1 MILIGTVQGTCPIHG
16 LTDFYDDD
24 PNLGGKRGNCVACN
38 SARTRANDLL
48 RHGASRRL
56 FGANTPK
63 VGGTNHPWYTELT
76 REQRKQEIERQRL
89 INASEDPE
97 QVTTIIQQ
105 IPDDIVEIENA
116 LNQQKAEEETS
127 DEEAADEEPAEEVEQ
142 EPKDTRGFIYIF
154 RCESAWEG
162 WVKAG
167 EASRVSERLKTYQTY
182 SPHRDYVLVA
192 SVYVADRGEAE
203 EKLHEEL
210 EKHGQRDH
218 EWFEVSIDTAI
229 TVIEEFREEFGEEE

>member
-1 MILIGTVQGTCPIHG
+1 MGIVQGTCPIHG

-24 PNLGGKRGNCVACN
+24 PDLGGKRGKCVACN

-48 RHGASRRL
+48 RYGASRRL

-76 REQRKQEIERQRL
+76 REQRKQQIERQRL

-97 QVTTIIQQ
+97 QVATIIQR
-105 IPDDIVEIENA
+105 IPDEIVEIENV
-116 LNQQKAEEETS
+116 LNEQNAEEETS
-127 DEEAADEEPAEEVEQ
+127 DEEAADEEDSDDEEQTE
-142 EPKDTRGFIYIF
+142 DTRGFIYIF

-162 WVKAG
+162 WVVTGKA
-167 EASRVSERLKTYQTY
+167 RLVSDRLGTYQTY
-182 SPHRDYVLVA
+182 SPYRDYVLVA
-192 SVYVADRGEAE
+192 AVYVNNRHEAE
-203 EKLHEEL
+203 DILQEEL
-210 EKHGQRDH
+210 ENHGRRDH
-218 EWFEVSIDTAI
+218 EWFEVSIETAM